1 MIENIRVKEYIK
13 LRIAI
18 MTSNLK
24 TIDIDDYNE
33 NDIDF
38 AAESYMYNYNTE
50 EVEISNNPSYIY
62 LNETINYYTE
72 CNKKRLNS
80 KI

>member
-1 MIENIRVKEYIK
+1 
-13 LRIAI
+13 
-18 MTSNLK
+18 MTSNLR
-24 TIDIDDYNE
+24 TIDIDNYNE
-33 NDIDF
+33 NEIDS

-50 EVEISNNPSYIY
+50 EVEISNNSSHIC

-80 KI
+80 NI